1 MKSGA
6 HPTGTEVTRE
16 CFTNWFWAGHGF
28 TGCGK
33 SPVSYQGIALAILE
47 ALQNQTP
54 L

>member
-6 HPTGTEVTRE
+6 HPTGTEVTKE

-33 SPVSYQGIALAILE
+33 LRFTQVVGKGTTSVVP
-47 ALQNQTP
+47 
-54 L
+54 